1 MQDYL
6 KNYHVTITALAP
18 IYIGSGRQVG
28 KKEYLYK
35 RNEHRVFI
43 PSIEKLY
50 ADIHEKGLSGDFQ

>member
-18 IYIGSGRQVG
+18 IYIGSGRQIG

-50 ADIHEKGLSGDFQ
+50 ADIHDKV